1 MGILIHKN
9 TKVLLL
15 LRILIVIIYVHM
27 NKLAKYIIV
36 SVVCAFILFLAWYFS
51 SILTNILIAA
61 VLSLI
66 GKPLMERLMSVKIGK
81 YKLGSSL
88 SAVITLM
95 VLGSIIVGF
104 FIFITPLLG
113 KIAKDIGSINF
124 DELRVQLET
133 PLLEY
138 NVLLHELF
146 PALDPEVTIESIITE
161 QIKDILSFGLV
172 SHTFSS
178 ITGFLINFAISA
190 FVIVFVTFFFLKDR
204 NMFSN
209 MILIF
214 VPVKYEENTKRALD
228 SINTLIVRYFTG
240 ISVEAILIT
249 ILNTLGLY
257 FIGGLS
263 FQLSVVLAFLSGV
276 LNVIPYIGPWCAGA
290 LGTLMGV
297 LSLYGTVDI
306 SFELLVIELVTIF
319 AVTHLIDVFIF
330 QPYIYSNSVKAH
342 PLEIFIVILLA
353 GNIGGIVGMLVAIPA
368 YTVLRVFAKEF
379 FSNFKLVQRLT
390 DRME

>member
-1 MGILIHKN
+1 
-9 TKVLLL
+9 
-15 LRILIVIIYVHM
+15 M
-27 NKLAKYIIV
+27 NKLARYIVIAA
-36 SVVCAFILFLAWYFS
+36 VCAIVFFLAWYFS
-51 SILTNILIAA
+51 SILINILIAA

-66 GKPLMERLMSVKIGK
+66 GKPLMERLSLIKIGK
-81 YKLGSSL
+81 YQLNRSV
-88 SAVITLM
+88 SAVITLT
-95 VLGSIIVGF
+95 VLISILVGF
-104 FIFITPLLG
+104 FIFITPLIG
-113 KIAKDIGSINF
+113 KIANEIAGMNF
-124 DELRVQLET
+124 DEIRAQMET
-133 PLLEY
+133 PLLKY

-146 PALDPEVTIESIITE
+146 PSVDASITIESIITS
-161 QIKDILSFGLV
+161 QIKELLSFGMV
-172 SHTFSS
+172 THTFGS
-178 ITGFLINFAISA
+178 ITGFLVNFAISS
-190 FVIVFVTFFFLKDR
+190 FVIVFVTFFFLKDTD
-204 NMFSN
+204 MFSK

-214 VPVKYEENTKRALD
+214 VPVKYEESTVRALN
-228 SINTLIVRYFTG
+228 SINNLIVRYFTG

-297 LSLYGTVDI
+297 LTLYGTGAAI
-306 SFELLVIELVTIF
+306 GLLIFKLVMIF
-319 AVTHLIDVFIF
+319 VVTHIIDVFIF
-330 QPYIYSNSVKAH
+330 QPYIYSNSVQAH

-379 FSNFKLVQRLT
+379 FSNFKLVQKLT
-390 DRME
+390 DGIE

>member
-1 MGILIHKN
+1 
-9 TKVLLL
+9 
-15 LRILIVIIYVHM
+15 M
-27 NKLAKYIIV
+27 NKLARYLIITA
-36 SVVCAFILFLAWYFS
+36 VCAIALFLAWYFS

-66 GKPLMERLMSVKIGK
+66 GKPLMERLSSIKIGK
-81 YKLGSSL
+81 YQIDRSAA
-88 SAVITLM
+88 AVITLV
-95 VLGSIIVGF
+95 VLISVIVGF
-104 FIFITPLLG
+104 FIFIAPLIG
-113 KIAKDIGSINF
+113 KIAKEIAGMNF
-124 DELRVQLET
+124 DEIKAQMET
-133 PLLEY
+133 PLLKY
-138 NVLLHELF
+138 NILLHELF
-146 PALDPEVTIESIITE
+146 PSVDSSVTIESIITS
-161 QIKDILSFGLV
+161 QIKDLLSFGMV
-172 SHTFSS
+172 THTFSS
-178 ITGFLINFAISA
+178 ITGFLVNFAISS
-190 FVIVFVTFFFLKDR
+190 FIIVFVTFFFLKDTD
-204 NMFSN
+204 MFSK

-214 VPVKYEENTKRALD
+214 VPVKYEENTIRALN
-228 SINTLIVRYFTG
+228 SINNLIVRYFTG

-297 LSLYGTVDI
+297 LTLYGTGTAI
-306 SFELLVIELVTIF
+306 GLLIFKLVMIF
-319 AVTHLIDVFIF
+319 VVTHLIDVFIF
-330 QPYIYSNSVKAH
+330 QPYIYSNSVQAH

-379 FSNFKLVQRLT
+379 FSNFKLVQKLT
-390 DRME
+390 DGIE